1 MPCINRGCS
10 TLAAIEVSGAV
21 KHFDDGRGIRRV
33 PGAVEFA
40 ARTGRTTALWGPSGT
55 GKSTLL
61 NMMAGILVP
70 DEGAVRFLG
79 SNDDEAFVV
88 SNASERQRVR
98 YRRRHLGII
107 FQFFNLVPTL
117 TVAENV
123 VLPLA
128 LNRLG
133 DRRSALARLET
144 LGVADCADRFPDT
157 LSGGEQQ
164 RVAIA
169 RALAHGPA
177 IVLADEPTGNLDA
190 DNADAVTELLWQA
203 ADHAACGLVVATHN
217 RRIAERADE
226 VIALGQ

>member
-1 MPCINRGCS
+1 MAV
-10 TLAAIEVSGAV
+10 LEVLGAV
-21 KHFDDGRGIRRV
+21 KHYDDGRGMRHV
-33 PGAVEFA
+33 PAAVAFTLQ
-40 ARTGRTTALWGPSGT
+40 TGRTTALWGPSGS

-61 NMMAGILVP
+61 NLIAGILVP
-70 DEGAVRFLG
+70 DEGTVRFAADNG
-79 SNDDEAFVV
+79 DTFDVAR
-88 SNASERQRVR
+88 ASERQRVR
-98 YRRRHLGII
+98 FRRRHIGFI

-123 VLPLA
+123 LLPVE

-133 DRRSALARLET
+133 KPATALHRLEA
-144 LGVADCADRFPDT
+144 LGVAGCADRFPAT

-190 DNADAVTELLWQA
+190 DNAEAVTELLWREAQYA
-203 ADHAACGLVVATHN
+203 GCSLAVATHN
-217 RRIAERADE
+217 RRIADRADE
-226 VIALGQ
+226 VIELA

>member
-1 MPCINRGCS
+1 M
-10 TLAAIEVSGAV
+10 AAIEVAGAV
-21 KHFDDGRGIRRV
+21 KHFDDGRGVRRV
-33 PGAVEFA
+33 PGAVEFS

-61 NMMAGILVP
+61 NLMAGILVP
-70 DEGAVRFLG
+70 DEGTVRFLG
-79 SNDDEAFVV
+79 NDGEAFVV
-88 SNASERQRVR
+88 SNAPERHRVR

-128 LNRLG
+128 LNGLG
-133 DRRSALARLET
+133 DRTSALARLTT
-144 LGVADCADRFPDT
+144 LGVADCANRFPDT

-177 IVLADEPTGNLDA
+177 ILLADEPTGNLDA
-190 DNADAVTELLWQA
+190 DNADAVTELLWRA
-203 ADHAACGLVVATHN
+203 AEHAACGLVVATHN
-217 RRIAERADE
+217 KRIAERADE